1 MKTMNNIDTPA
12 LLVDLAVVRKNIASM
27 QEKAD
32 RAGVNLRPLTK
43 AHGTPAL
50 AAMQVAAGANG
61 IAVAKIAEAEVMQA
75 AGLDDI
81 FVASV
86 VMGEQKMHRL
96 YALADKGTMSIGIDN
111 EVQVA
116 ALAKTFEEALAPLD
130 VLIEIE
136 TGEERT
142 GVLTPAEAVRLA
154 RLIAEA
160 PGLRLKGVFSHEGFI
175 YGASSVE
182 ECRAMAAQSQRE
194 TLAAANAIRQA
205 GILVDVVSIGSTP
218 SLLLGGV
225 ISGITEVRPGAYIL
239 MDAAQGAA
247 IGSFDFCAGTVLATV
262 TSKTPPA
269 RVVLDTGSKALT
281 TSALIKGM
289 CATPGHGIIR
299 ELDSAVRVAK
309 LYDEHGII
317 NDQAAFAALQ
327 LGDRVHVIPN
337 HICPTCNLY
346 DIMYMVEDGEIVDEY
361 PILCRGKSQ

>member
-1 MKTMNNIDTPA
+1 MKSMNTIDTPA
-12 LLVDLAVVRKNIASM
+12 LLVDLTLVRKNIAAM

-32 RAGVNLRPLTK
+32 RTGVNLRPHTK
-43 AHGTPAL
+43 THRTPAL
-50 AAMQVAAGANG
+50 AAMQVTAGASG
-61 IAVAKIAEAEVMQA
+61 ITVAKIAEAEVMQA
-75 AGLDDI
+75 AGLEDI
-81 FVASV
+81 FIASV
-86 VMGEQKMHRL
+86 VMGEQKMQRL
-96 YALADKGTMSIGIDN
+96 HALAGKGTISIGVDN
-111 EVQVA
+111 EAQVA
-116 ALAKTFEEALAPLD
+116 ALAKTFEDSPEPLD

-154 RLIAEA
+154 RLITEA
-160 PGLRLKGVFSHEGFI
+160 PGLRLKGVFSHEGFT
-175 YGASSVE
+175 YGASSVD
-182 ECRAMAAQSQRE
+182 ECKSMAEQSQRE

-205 GILVDVVSIGSTP
+205 GMLVDVVSIGATP

-225 ISGITEVRPGAYIL
+225 IPGITEIRPGTYIL

-247 IGSFDFCAGTVLATV
+247 VGSFDSCAATVLATV
-262 TSKTPPA
+262 TSKTAPV
-269 RVVLDTGSKALT
+269 RVVLDTGVKALT
-281 TSALIKGM
+281 AFVRTKGM

-299 ELDSAVRVAK
+299 ELDSAVRVTK

-317 NDQAAFAALQ
+317 NDQTAFAALQ

-346 DIMYMVEDGEIVDEY
+346 DTMYIIEDGEIVDEY

>member
-1 MKTMNNIDTPA
+1 MKTMNSIDTPA
-12 LLVDLAVVRKNIASM
+12 LLVDLAVVRKNIAAM

-32 RAGVNLRPLTK
+32 RAGVNLRPHTK
-43 AHGTPAL
+43 THRTPAL
-50 AAMQVAAGANG
+50 AAMQVAGGAKG
-61 IAVAKIAEAEVMQA
+61 ITVAKIAEAEVMQA

-81 FVASV
+81 FIATV
-86 VMGEQKMHRL
+86 VMGEQKMARL
-96 YALADKGTMSIGIDN
+96 HTLASNGKVSIGADN
-111 EVQVA
+111 ELQVA
-116 ALAKTFEEALAPLD
+116 ALSKTFAEAPDPLD

-142 GVLTPAEAVRLA
+142 GVLTPAEAVHLA
-154 RLIAEA
+154 RCITEA
-160 PGLRLKGVFSHEGFI
+160 PGLRLKGVFSHEGFT
-175 YGASSVE
+175 YGASSLE
-182 ECRAMAAQSQRE
+182 ECRAMAEQSQRA

-205 GILVDVVSIGSTP
+205 GMLVDVVSIGATP

-225 ISGITEVRPGAYIL
+225 IAGITEIRPGTYIL

-247 IGSFDFCAGTVLATV
+247 VGGFDSCAATVLATV
-262 TSKTPPA
+262 TSKTAPA
-269 RVVLDTGSKALT
+269 RVVLDTGVKALT
-281 TSALIKGM
+281 AFVRTKGL
-289 CATPGHGIIR
+289 CATPGHGIVK
-299 ELDSAVRVAK
+299 ELQYSVRIDK

-346 DIMYMVEDGEIVDEY
+346 DTMYMIEDGEIVDEY